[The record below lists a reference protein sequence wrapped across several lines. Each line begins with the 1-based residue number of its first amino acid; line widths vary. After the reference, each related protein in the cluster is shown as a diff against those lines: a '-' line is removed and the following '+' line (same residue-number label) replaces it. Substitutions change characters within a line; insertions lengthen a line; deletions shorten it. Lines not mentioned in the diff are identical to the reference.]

1 MLTLSLLSKE
11 AKNKNF
17 PTMFFLP
24 HDRATFLLNFSQKGL
39 KLAVNELETCARS
52 VEILVLKNKAKC
64 TLGRF
69 FRCRAIRSQN
79 VWKVIAYWLMKW
91 GLLLF
96 RQQSSHLQ
104 IVPQRGFK
112 YARFLAGNTNKA
124 LCFAATLVV
133 LDALDAMTCA
143 MEEAT
148 GYILWKLRASKANCA

>member
-1 MLTLSLLSKE
+1 MY
-11 AKNKNF
+11 F
-17 PTMFFLP
+17 
-24 HDRATFLLNFSQKGL
+24 RA
-39 KLAVNELETCARS
+39 
-52 VEILVLKNKAKC
+52 
-64 TLGRF
+64 F

-148 GYILWKLRASKANCA
+148 GYILWKLWKTGASKANCAQTERLRLRTVEKTQQHVFWKIGRMFMEQLKDFSVTILKLSEGFLYVTFNGT